1 MVRLYALTAERPGSV
16 PGWGTDVPSAAWHGQ
31 KAQKNPKT
39 KTKQQQQKNPKKQE
53 AFLKVMLYANF
64 RLFSFFGVFDVIET
78 RKNLGPGHLVLVLA
92 LLLTTSMTLTKT

>member
-1 MVRLYALTAERPGSV
+1 MILL
-16 PGWGTDVPSAAWHGQ
+16 PSAQVQFLVGELTYHQLPGMAKKPKKTPKQ
-31 KAQKNPKT
+31 KPNNNT
-39 KTKQQQQKNPKKQE
+39 KKNPKKQE